1 MSSNDYKRNRSKR
14 TYGYERQQPVTIQI
28 VENGVTKSLDHN
40 QLVLHRDFYIIFE
53 TSSSIPNPTVVTQSY
68 AEYDEDFIHFNWTD
82 TATRSFN
89 ITFSANPTV
98 VLVLESE
105 ASGVVN
111 PFLLSR
117 STTGLTV
124 GLSAQYSGAIRY
136 RAINS
141 NSGYPALV
149 LRNVLEPALT
159 YTAYAGFVD
168 VSNASTVTAS
178 YAFSGPGPDFVFLSP
193 FNISGNDMAD
203 VWITSGSAGTT
214 TTGADLSAE
223 TTTRINFLAVK

>member
-14 TYGYERQQPVTIQI
+14 TYGYERQQPVTIQV

-53 TSSSIPNPTVVTQSY
+53 TSSSLPAPNPTVY
-68 AEYDEDFIHFNWTD
+68 AEYDEDFIHFNWQD
-82 TATRSFN
+82 TSTRSFN
-89 ITFSANPTV
+89 ISFTANPTV

-117 STTGLTV
+117 STTELTV

-149 LRNVLEPALT
+149 QRNVLEPSLT

-168 VSNASTVTAS
+168 VSNSSTVTAS
-178 YAFSGPGPDFVFLSP
+178 YAFTGPGPDFVFLSP
-193 FNISGNDMAD
+193 YNISGNDMAD

-214 TTGADLSAE
+214 DIGADLSAE